1 MFVTVPLGIYLD
13 SRIGGKIETSDQFK
27 FNLQSCNQRGC
38 QGAAETKGAML
49 TDLKKGERLIIGF
62 KARAD
67 SKTIAVLASLKSF
80 TGGLKEINGQ

>member
-1 MFVTVPLGIYLD
+1 
-13 SRIGGKIETSDQFK
+13 
-27 FNLQSCNQRGC
+27 
-38 QGAAETKGAML
+38 ML

-67 SKTIAVLASLKSF
+67 SKTIAVPVSLKSF